1 MFWIFKIK
9 KCKSA
14 GNTSPNI
21 NLEKA
26 GEIIAELFVKKM
38 YSGMSETE
46 VKNVIFANTRM
57 QPTKEKEQKFEGKK
71 TKGIFYG
78 DDVMFTFI
86 QIPDT
91 GNYALIGVSV
101 GKESYIAKPRYTLGD
116 TKFLIRNADFGI
128 IVCIFAKG

>member
-46 VKNVIFANTRM
+46 VKTEGWCMKFCQANPR
-57 QPTKEKEQKFEGKK
+57 
-71 TKGIFYG
+71 KGAGNGAKSCIG
-78 DDVMFTFI
+78 D
-86 QIPDT
+86 
-91 GNYALIGVSV
+91 
-101 GKESYIAKPRYTLGD
+101 
-116 TKFLIRNADFGI
+116 
-128 IVCIFAKG
+128 